1 MLDASK
7 LTPEEKRILL
17 WGLNDLCNRHVYSL
31 THGGSWP
38 REVQREVSLAEHM
51 IDVIEETMK

>member
-7 LTPEEKRILL
+7 LSPEEKRILL
-17 WGLNDLCNRHVYSL
+17 WGLNDLCNRNVYL
-31 THGGSWP
+31 L
-38 REVQREVSLAEHM
+38 EQRGYWTKETQAEQNLAEHL

>member
-7 LTPEEKRILL
+7 LTSEEKALLL
-17 WGLNDLCNRHVYSL
+17 WGLNELCNRNVYRL
-31 THGGSWP
+31 EQRGYWTKG
-38 REVQREVSLAEHM
+38 VQDEQNLAEHL